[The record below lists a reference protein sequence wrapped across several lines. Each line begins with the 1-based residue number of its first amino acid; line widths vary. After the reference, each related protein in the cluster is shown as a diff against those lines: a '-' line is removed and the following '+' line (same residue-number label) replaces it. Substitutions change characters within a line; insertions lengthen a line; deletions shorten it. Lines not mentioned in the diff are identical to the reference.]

1 METRNIKIDL
11 TTARTW
17 YKQGGDLKQVAL
29 QAFSENELVSQLPTS
44 YREYLEV
51 VKPKIGWRIC
61 GCPCATAE
69 QATQFEIL
77 CKLIRIKD
85 YYNQGWKPNWCDGKE
100 DKFVISTNRNELC
113 TCTSW
118 FTNYIFTFKTQELRD
133 EFFNNFKEDLEFIKE
148 FL

>member
-17 YKQGGDLKQVAL
+17 YNQGGNLKELAL
-29 QAFSENELVSQLPTS
+29 QAFSADELISQLLQS
-44 YREYLEV
+44 YLEYLNIA
-51 VKPKIGWRIC
+51 KPKEIWRTAI
-61 GCPCATAE
+61 PCATVE

-85 YYNQGWKPNWCDGKE
+85 YYNQGWTPNWTDSDE
-100 DKFVISTNRNELC
+100 DKYVISTNRNELY
-113 TCTSW
+113 TFTSW
-118 FTNYIFTFKTQELRD
+118 FTNYIFAFKTRKLRD
-133 EFFNNFKEDLEFIKE
+133 EFFINFQPQLETIKK